1 MLIDNGDGT
10 HTVRIELLV
19 KDGIIQKQGIELFAR
34 HFGWRPIIVNDQGQ
48 EVANPQSALD
58 AGIRA
63 IKKLT
68 ADIFKNELMISEAQK
83 AQEAAAAEADS
94 LLNG

>member
-10 HTVRIELLV
+10 HTVRIDIIV
-19 KDGIIQKQGIELFAR
+19 KDAILEKKGIELFAH
-34 HFGWRPIIVNDQGQ
+34 HFGWRPMIHNDQGQ

-58 AGIRA
+58 AGIA
-63 IKKLT
+63 SIKKLT

>member
-10 HTVRIELLV
+10 HTVRIDIIV
-19 KDGIIQKQGIELFAR
+19 KDAILEKKGIELFAH
-34 HFGWRPIIVNDQGQ
+34 HFGWRPMIHNDQGQ
-48 EVANPQSALD
+48 EVANPETALD

-63 IKKLT
+63 IKKL
-68 ADIFKNELMISEAQK
+68 AGDIFKDELMRSEAQK

-94 LLNG
+94 LLQG